1 MKITKEN
8 YRSLLKI
15 IAKSI
20 QKVTLCKTHIFDNQY
35 YAYKKGPKVLPQFK
49 YLIMNYLIPG
59 PVNTSSFLFLFV

>member
-20 QKVTLCKTHIFDNQY
+20 QKVTLLKSDTIDFQIDEL
-35 YAYKKGPKVLPQFK
+35 KKGLKVLPEFNILK
-49 YLIMNYLIPG
+49 IRILYKIYTN
-59 PVNTSSFLFLFV
+59 